1 GGSPQN
7 FGKLPD
13 NMVVEWSQR
22 FHELDKEYRSQGIQL
37 KWCIVEGWH
46 LYYDSE
52 VAEAL
57 DLRLLIRCPGNVLKE
72 RKEKRVYKQKDGS
85 FWADPPYYWDD
96 FSYPAYVRSHSH
108 LFRGEIETGPLSA
121 EAESA
126 GVILLEGE
134 GTRQNLSCSELFQH
148 AATAIL
154 LGKSKLESK

>member
-1 GGSPQN
+1 
-7 FGKLPD
+7 
-13 NMVVEWSQR
+13 MAAEWSQR

-46 LYYDSE
+46 LYYDPE

-57 DLRLLIRCPGNVLKE
+57 DLRLLIRCPSNVLKE
-72 RKEKRVYKQKDGS
+72 RKEKRGYKQKDGS
-85 FWADPPYYWDD
+85 FWADPPYYWDG

-108 LFRGEIETGPLSA
+108 LFHGEMETGPLSA

-126 GVILLEGE
+126 GVVLLEGE

-148 AATAIL
+148 AADSIL
-154 LGKSKLESK
+154 LISRK